1 MYRVLF
7 TMWLGLMNINVHA
20 EQTDIPLGIG
30 DAVKVVVFNEP
41 DLLVNMKVDA
51 NGVIHVPLI
60 GDIHAVGLTAQQ
72 LDEKITAMLEA
83 DYLVA
88 PQVSVIVEAFRPFY
102 IKGEVTR
109 AGSYDYVIGLTVD
122 QAIAIAGGL
131 RERAAS
137 DDWQL
142 IRGPQKKL
150 LTVTADTQVL
160 PGDIIEIPE
169 SFF

>member
-1 MYRVLF
+1 
-7 TMWLGLMNINVHA
+7 MWLGLLSIPLHA
-20 EQTDIPLGIG
+20 AQADIPLGIG
-30 DAVKVVVFNEP
+30 DALKIVVFNEP
-41 DLLVNMKVDA
+41 DLLVDMKIDA
-51 NGVIHVPLI
+51 NGVIHMPLI
-60 GDIHAVGLTAQQ
+60 GDIQAVGLTAQQ
-72 LDEKITAMLEA
+72 LDAQITGLLQA

-88 PQVSVIVEAFRPFY
+88 PQVSVIVKAFRPFY

-142 IRGPQKKL
+142 IRGPQKQV
-150 LTVTADTQVL
+150 LTVNADSQVL